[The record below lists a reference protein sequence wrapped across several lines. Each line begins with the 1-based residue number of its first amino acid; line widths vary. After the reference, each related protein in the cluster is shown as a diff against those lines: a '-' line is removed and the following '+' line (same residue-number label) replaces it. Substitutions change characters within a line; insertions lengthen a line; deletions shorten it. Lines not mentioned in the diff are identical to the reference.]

1 MGISIEEA
9 ERRLNSGGD
18 ISAITGAQWRQ
29 LEQIEAR
36 NNAAA
41 QAAAQA
47 AATEAAFQS
56 NPNVTNYGQAPSITF
71 PAGGGTPTFTPGDYD
86 PPPGWLEANGV
97 PQGGNNNPPPAED
110 PEVARERERRK
121 QQGNTLSAYF
131 KSIGLGG
138 LADWAIQKSI
148 EGYTEEYITLEMR
161 NQPAYK
167 QRFPAMQSFIDDS
180 ISFTEKEYMD
190 YEQTAQA
197 LDQRYGLPD
206 NMIYNAVTDL
216 LIGRVDAE
224 ELADRAAMAGAAAI
238 QAPEDFKT
246 TMRNYYGIDE
256 GGLAGYFLDPDNVL
270 DSLKKQSAASLS
282 GTVAARQGIA
292 NLPKELAEDLYDR
305 GVREEQQMI
314 EGYGQANQLRGL
326 STGKANTVNQEQ
338 LIRGS
343 FGDSAAE
350 EALARSSRIRK
361 ATNRGGGNYVSGE
374 SGARGLGSSS
384 V

>member
-18 ISAITGAQWRQ
+18 ISAITAAQWRQ

-41 QAAAQA
+41 AAAA
-47 AATEAAFQS
+47 AP
-56 NPNVTNYGQAPSITF
+56 NPLDAVAQQAPSVTYNGLD
-71 PAGGGTPTFTPGDYD
+71 PNDGSAVYTPGDYE
-86 PPPGWLEANGV
+86 PNPGFTDWARDIGASGV
-97 PQGGNNNPPPAED
+97 PGGSQTPAQD
-110 PEVARERERRK
+110 PDAERRK
-121 QQGNTLSAYF
+121 QQGNTIAAYF
-131 KSIGLGG
+131 RSIGLGA
-138 LADWAIQKSI
+138 LADWAIKQSI
-148 EGYTEEYITLEMR
+148 DGYTEEYIYLEMR
-161 NQPAYK
+161 NQAAYK

-190 YEQTAQA
+190 YEQAAQA

-224 ELADRAAMAGAAAI
+224 ELADRAAMAGAAAV
-238 QAPEDFKT
+238 QAPEDFKA
-246 TMRNYYGIDE
+246 TMRDYYGISE
-256 GGLAGYFLDPDNVL
+256 GGLAGYFLDPDNVV

-282 GTVAARQGIA
+282 GTIAARQGIA

-326 STGKANTVNQEQ
+326 STGKANTVSQEQ
-338 LIRGS
+338 LVRGS